1 MDLSKLPRLSKTETP
16 PGDPTATDATA
27 GPIDPAQLPPAPATP
42 VAAANFC
49 ANCGAP
55 LRPGA
60 RFCDSCGVQ
69 LAGPS
74 HNPGYAGSYSAG
86 VTPGIGAEVWVSAI
100 IGLVLMLLGRSFAGW
115 AIATMTGRTYNTGAT
130 WTDGNLAGQPVA
142 YWDLEG
148 FVAWNDSAL
157 FLFGLAMALE
167 ALVLALVFTK
177 FRAKVPLIL
186 VALGIT
192 LLATGYNLFVSAKLL
207 TANTIPLMSMLAVA
221 FGGYIAVYE
230 WRLLQQFRAAPA
242 HRG

>member
-1 MDLSKLPRLSKTETP
+1 
-16 PGDPTATDATA
+16 
-27 GPIDPAQLPPAPATP
+27 
-42 VAAANFC
+42 
-49 ANCGAP
+49 
-55 LRPGA
+55 
-60 RFCDSCGVQ
+60 VQ

-74 HNPGYAGSYSAG
+74 HNLAYAGSYSSG

-115 AIATMTGRTYNTGAT
+115 AIAAMTGRTYDTGFT
-130 WTDGNLAGQPVA
+130 WGEGTPLAGQPVA
-142 YWDLEG
+142 YWDLQG
-148 FVAWNDSAL
+148 FTALNDSAL
-157 FLFGLAMALE
+157 FLFGLAMVLE

-192 LLATGYNLFVSAKLL
+192 LLATGYNLLVSARLL

-230 WRLLQQFRAAPA
+230 WRLLQQFRAAPERRA
-242 HRG
+242 